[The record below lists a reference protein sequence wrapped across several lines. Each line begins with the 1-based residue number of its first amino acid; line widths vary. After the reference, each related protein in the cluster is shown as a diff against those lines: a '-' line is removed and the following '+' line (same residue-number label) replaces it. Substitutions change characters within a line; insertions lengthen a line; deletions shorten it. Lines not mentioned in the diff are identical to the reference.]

1 MSQYP
6 SPEDIVSLATICVG
20 VGPGGTTSM
29 LARQISTRIQGEC
42 LLDTFVRPTMPVT
55 DHRGIQPWQLTSHDA
70 VPFEVVQQTIA
81 NIIRGKIIVGYKL
94 WDDLSVLGT
103 PHPAKATRDV
113 ALYLVRGMN
122 AWASSCTDTHQA
134 FYKRNEQISLANLIW
149 HLMRRRCQEGRIDP
163 TENARAAMD
172 LYRSAPGW
180 EVSIFRG
187 DWACRLP
194 PSSFSAFYQ

>member
-6 SPEDIVSLATICVG
+6 SPEDIVSLATICVV
-20 VGPGGTTSM
+20 VGPGGITSM
-29 LARQISTRIQGEC
+29 LARVVVVKFRGEC

-94 WDDLSVLGT
+94 WDDLSVLDA

-113 ALYLVRGMN
+113 ALYLPFINAMN
-122 AWASSCTDTHQA
+122 NLGE
-134 FYKRNEQISLANLIW
+134 RISLANLIW

-180 EVSIFRG
+180 EVSISRG

-194 PSSFSAFYQ
+194 PSSFSPFYQ

>member
-6 SPEDIVSLATICVG
+6 SPEDIVSLATKCVG

-29 LARQISTRIQGEC
+29 LARQLSTQIQGEC

-70 VPFEVVQQTIA
+70 VPFEVVQQTVA
-81 NIIRGKIIVGYKL
+81 NMIREKIIVGYKL
-94 WDDLSVLGT
+94 WDDPSVLGT
-103 PHPAKATRDV
+103 PHPARATRDV
-113 ALYLVRGMN
+113 ALYLPSINAMN
-122 AWASSCTDTHQA
+122 DLG
-134 FYKRNEQISLANLIW
+134 KRISLANLIW

-163 TENARAAMD
+163 IENARAAMD

-180 EVSIFRG
+180 EVSISRG

-194 PSSFSAFYQ
+194 PSSFSAFYL